1 MGKKFLSILEGTESF
16 LKMGPTPSLILME
29 AIKFLGVGWTEQS
42 FWGHQ
47 V

>member
-1 MGKKFLSILEGTESF
+1 MGKKLLNILEGTESF
-16 LKMGPTPSLILME
+16 LRMGSTPSLILME